1 MASQAPARLMPPVS
15 ERDHQKGPA
24 EAPVVLLEYG
34 DYECPYCGRADQ
46 IVQELQEHLDREIR
60 YVFRHFPITTTHRHA
75 QKAAE
80 AAEAAGAQG
89 KFWQMHHLLFK
100 HQDAL
105 AEDDLVGYAAQ
116 IGLDVDRFRREL
128 QEGVYAERVRDD
140 FLSGV
145 RSGANGTPTFF
156 IDDLRYD
163 GAWDLESLME
173 AIEKP
178 LGRRVSSLAQEFTRL
193 AASGGIM
200 LIIATLVALLW
211 ANSPWS
217 GAYFHFWETE
227 LAFSLGS
234 FTFSESLLEW
244 VNDALMV
251 IFFFVVGL
259 EIKREI
265 TTGELASPRRAAM
278 PLAAALGG
286 MVMPALIY
294 LAFNAGGPGAT
305 GWGIPMAT
313 DIAFTLGLL
322 TLLGTRVP
330 FSLKVFFTA
339 LAIADDLG
347 AVLVIAI
354 AYTSG
359 ISWASLAVGAI
370 FLLALVGLNRARVYA
385 TLPYALLGIGLWLA
399 FLASGIHSTIA
410 GVLLALTIPTRSPPN
425 TRGLLAQVVSLLEGY
440 NLPSEWRAAG
450 AESHHQATLNTLEVV
465 ADRMRSP
472 AQRLEHDLNP
482 WSTYLILP
490 LFALANA
497 GVVLGG
503 GGAGA
508 TGGPSPF
515 NPVSLGILCGLVLGK
530 PLGISLFSWL
540 AVRLGWADMPSG
552 VAWAQLFSA
561 SWLAGI
567 GFTISLFITNTAF
580 NDAGLQA
587 TAKLAILLASLLAAG
602 LGSGLLLLTS
612 PSYEEV
618 TQMEA
623 VPAGD

>member
-1 MASQAPARLMPPVS
+1 MSTQAPARLMPPVS

-24 EAPVVLLEYG
+24 IAPVVLVEYG
-34 DYECPYCGRADQ
+34 DYECPYCGRADL
-46 IVQELQEHLDREIR
+46 ITQELQERLDREIL

-80 AAEAAGAQG
+80 AAEAAAAQG

-105 AEDDLVGYAAQ
+105 EEDDLVGYAAQ
-116 IGLDVDRFRREL
+116 IRLDVDRFRREL
-128 QEGVYAERVRDD
+128 QEGVYAERVRED

-156 IDDLRYD
+156 IDGVRYD

-173 AIEKP
+173 AIQKP
-178 LGRRVSSLAQEFTRL
+178 LGRRVGSLAQEFTRL
-193 AASGGIM
+193 AASGGIV
-200 LIIATLVALLW
+200 LLIATLLALGW

-217 GAYFHFWETE
+217 EAYFHFWETE
-227 LAFSLGS
+227 LAFTLGGLD
-234 FTFSESLLEW
+234 FSESLLEW

-259 EIKREI
+259 EIKREV

-278 PLAAALGG
+278 PIAAALGG
-286 MVMPALIY
+286 MVVPALFY
-294 LAFNAGGPGAT
+294 LAFNAGGPGAP

-322 TLLGTRVP
+322 TVLGSRVP

-354 AYTSG
+354 AYTAG
-359 ISWASLAVGAI
+359 ISWASLAVGAV
-370 FLLALVGLNRARVYA
+370 FLLALIGLNRARVYT

-399 FLASGIHSTIA
+399 FLESGIHPTIA

-425 TRGLLAQVVSLLEGY
+425 TRALLAQVVTLLEGFD
-440 NLPSEWRAAG
+440 LPLEGRAEH
-450 AESHHQATLNTLEVV
+450 ESHRQATLNTLEAV

-472 AQRLEHDLNP
+472 AQRLEHDLHP
-482 WSTYLILP
+482 WTTYLILP

-503 GGAGA
+503 EAAGA
-508 TGGPSPF
+508 AGQPSLF
-515 NPVSLGILCGLVLGK
+515 NPVGIGILSGLVLGK
-530 PLGISLFSWL
+530 PLGITLFSWL
-540 AVRLGWADMPSG
+540 AVRLGWAELPSG
-552 VAWAQLFSA
+552 VGWPQLFSA

-567 GFTISLFITNTAF
+567 GFTISLFITNAAF
-580 NDAGLQA
+580 TDPAVQA
-587 TAKLAILLASLLAAG
+587 TAKLAILIASLMAAG
-602 LGSGLLLLTS
+602 LGWGLLRLTS
-612 PSYEEV
+612 PSYDQV

>member
-1 MASQAPARLMPPVS
+1 MSTEAPARLIPPVS

-24 EAPVVLLEYG
+24 DAPVVLVEYG
-34 DYECPYCGRADQ
+34 DYECPYCGRADL
-46 IVQELQEHLDREIR
+46 IIQELQERLDREIL
-60 YVFRHFPITTTHRHA
+60 YVFRHFPITTSHPHA

-80 AAEAAGAQG
+80 AAEAAAAQG
-89 KFWQMHHLLFK
+89 KFWQMHHLLFS
-100 HQDAL
+100 HQNAL
-105 AEDDLVGYAAQ
+105 EEAHLPGYAAQ
-116 IGLDVDRFRREL
+116 IGLDVDRFQQEL
-128 QEGVYAERVRDD
+128 QEGVYAERVRED

-145 RSGANGTPTFF
+145 RSGANATPTFF

-193 AASGGIM
+193 AASGGIV
-200 LIIATLVALLW
+200 LLIATLVALLW

-217 GAYFHFWETE
+217 PAYFRFWETE
-227 LAFSLGS
+227 LAFSLGG

-244 VNDALMV
+244 VNEALMV

-259 EIKREI
+259 EIKREV
-265 TTGELASPRRAAM
+265 TAGELGSPRRAAM
-278 PLAAALGG
+278 PIAAALGG
-286 MVMPALIY
+286 MVTPALFY
-294 LAFNAGGPGAT
+294 LAFNAGGPGAP

-322 TLLGTRVP
+322 TLLGNRVP

-354 AYTSG
+354 FYTAG
-359 ISWASLAVGAI
+359 ISWVSLAVGAV
-370 FLLALVGLNRARVYA
+370 FLLALIGLNRARVYA

-399 FLASGIHSTIA
+399 FLQSGIHPTIA

-425 TRGLLAQVVSLLEGY
+425 TRVLLAQVVSLLQGFD
-440 NLPSEWRAAG
+440 LPSEWRA
-450 AESHHQATLNTLEVV
+450 EPDSQRQATLNTLEVV

-482 WSTYLILP
+482 WTTYLILP

-497 GVVLGG
+497 GVVLSGE
-503 GGAGA
+503 GAGQ
-508 TGGPSPF
+508 PSLFDPIG
-515 NPVSLGILCGLVLGK
+515 VGILFGLVLGK

-540 AVRLGWADMPSG
+540 AVRLGWAELPSG
-552 VAWAQLFSA
+552 VGWPQLFSA

-567 GFTISLFITNTAF
+567 GFTISLFITNAAF
-580 NDAGLQA
+580 PDPALQA
-587 TAKLAILLASLLAAG
+587 TAKLAILTASLLAAG
-602 LGSGLLLLTS
+602 LGWGLLRLTS
-612 PSYEEV
+612 PQYDRV
-618 TQMEA
+618 THMEA
-623 VPAGD
+623 VPAAD

>member
-1 MASQAPARLMPPVS
+1 VSTETPARLTPPVS

-24 EAPVVLLEYG
+24 DAPVVLVEYG
-34 DYECPYCGRADQ
+34 DYECPYCGRADL
-46 IVQELQEHLDREIR
+46 IIQELQERLDREIL
-60 YVFRHFPITTTHRHA
+60 YVFRHFPITTSHPHA

-80 AAEAAGAQG
+80 AAEAAAAQG
-89 KFWQMHHLLFK
+89 KFWQMHHLLFS
-100 HQDAL
+100 HQNAL
-105 AEDDLVGYAAQ
+105 EEAYLPGYVAQ
-116 IGLDVDRFRREL
+116 LGLDVGRFQQEL
-128 QEGVYAERVRDD
+128 QEGVYAERVRED

-145 RSGANGTPTFF
+145 RSGANATPTFF
-156 IDDLRYD
+156 IDGLRYD

-193 AASGGIM
+193 AASGGIV
-200 LIIATLVALLW
+200 LLIATLVALAW

-217 GAYFHFWETE
+217 TAYFRLWEAE
-227 LAFSLGS
+227 LAFTLGG

-244 VNDALMV
+244 VNEALMV

-259 EIKREI
+259 EIKREV

-278 PLAAALGG
+278 PIAAALGG
-286 MVMPALIY
+286 MVTPALFY
-294 LAFNAGGPGAT
+294 LAFNAGGPGAP

-322 TLLGTRVP
+322 TLLGNRVP

-354 AYTSG
+354 FYTAG
-359 ISWASLAVGAI
+359 ISWVSLAVGAV
-370 FLLALVGLNRARVYA
+370 FLLALIGLNRARVYA

-399 FLASGIHSTIA
+399 FLESGIHPTIA

-425 TRGLLAQVVSLLEGY
+425 TRALLAQVVSLLEGFD
-440 NLPSEWRAAG
+440 LPREWRA
-450 AESHHQATLNTLEVV
+450 EPDSQRQATLNTLEVV

-482 WSTYLILP
+482 WTTYLILP

-497 GVVLGG
+497 GVVLSGE
-503 GGAGA
+503 GAGQ
-508 TGGPSPF
+508 PSLFDPIG
-515 NPVSLGILCGLVLGK
+515 VGILFGLVLGK

-540 AVRLGWADMPSG
+540 VVRLGWAELPSG
-552 VAWAQLFSA
+552 VGWAQLFSA

-567 GFTISLFITNTAF
+567 GFTISLFITNAAF
-580 NDAGLQA
+580 ADPALQA
-587 TAKLAILLASLLAAG
+587 TAKLAILIASLLAAG
-602 LGSGLLLLTS
+602 LGWALLRLTS
-612 PSYEEV
+612 PQYDRV
-618 TQMEA
+618 TRMEA
-623 VPAGD
+623 LPAAD